1 MAWVIIM
8 MTSSN
13 LLGIIGRIIYPS
25 LEDPESVF
33 PLMTTEQ
40 LHPIIA
46 GIILGGV
53 FAAIQSTFS
62 SQIMVTT
69 QSIAS
74 DLLKAFTN
82 KEFNDKQMLT
92 ISRWT
97 MVILGALATIIAL
110 LDIQAVFKLVLY
122 AWGGLAASFGPLLF
136 FSLYS
141 NIVTKQGAIAGMITG
156 TLVTIIWVNTPFVQ
170 YVYELIPAA
179 GLATLAIVIVSR
191 MTKKKAAVEEATS

>member
-1 MAWVIIM
+1 
-8 MTSSN
+8 
-13 LLGIIGRIIYPS
+13 
-25 LEDPESVF
+25 
-33 PLMTTEQ
+33 MTTEQ
-40 LHPIIA
+40 IHPIIA

-74 DLLKAFTN
+74 DLLKAFTK
-82 KEFNDKQMLT
+82 KELNNKQMIY

-97 MVILGALATIIAL
+97 MVILGVIATIIAL
-110 LDIQAVFKLVLY
+110 LDIQAVFTLVLY

-141 NIVTKQGAIAGMITG
+141 NLVTKQGALAGMITG
-156 TLVTIIWVNTPFVQ
+156 TLVTIIWVNTPYVA

-179 GLATLAIVIVSR
+179 GLATLAILIVSKL
-191 MTKKKAAVEEATS
+191 TQKKTVEEASS